1 MGEIM
6 SIIQEI
12 QTDKNTFTKL
22 AVKME
27 PLIKKYVRLLYKDE
41 KEDVRS
47 EMMLALWEAVIK
59 MEYCEKE
66 GECIAYLCTALK
78 NRFFELYRKSK
89 KEHDHLLPIEDDD
102 VLNMIGVESTEDLE
116 DVIFNIDIELFL
128 EEHAETRNKI
138 FRMIIL
144 ENKSDTEIA
153 KVFYVTRQYINKLRK
168 ELYKEMLDKGFV

>member
-1 MGEIM
+1 M
-6 SIIQEI
+6 
-12 QTDKNTFTKL
+12 
-22 AVKME
+22 
-27 PLIKKYVRLLYKDE
+27 
-41 KEDVRS
+41 
-47 EMMLALWEAVIK
+47 
-59 MEYCEKE
+59 
-66 GECIAYLCTALK
+66 
-78 NRFFELYRKSK
+78 
-89 KEHDHLLPIEDDD
+89 PIEDDD

>member
-1 MGEIM
+1 M
-6 SIIQEI
+6 
-12 QTDKNTFTKL
+12 
-22 AVKME
+22 
-27 PLIKKYVRLLYKDE
+27 
-41 KEDVRS
+41 
-47 EMMLALWEAVIK
+47 
-59 MEYCEKE
+59 
-66 GECIAYLCTALK
+66 
-78 NRFFELYRKSK
+78 
-89 KEHDHLLPIEDDD
+89 LPIEDDD

>member
-66 GECIAYLCTALK
+66 GECIAYCCPA
-78 NRFFELYRKSK
+78 N
-89 KEHDHLLPIEDDD
+89 
-102 VLNMIGVESTEDLE
+102 
-116 DVIFNIDIELFL
+116 
-128 EEHAETRNKI
+128 
-138 FRMIIL
+138 
-144 ENKSDTEIA
+144 
-153 KVFYVTRQYINKLRK
+153 
-168 ELYKEMLDKGFV
+168 